1 MSTILDVGSFL
12 FLLNFEG
19 CVVYP
24 IVLSR
29 EMPIWS
35 CSSLLILGV
44 RIVCSLERNNEG
56 FPRRAQ
62 EIDRDN
68 E

>member
-1 MSTILDVGSFL
+1 MSTILDVVSFEL
-12 FLLNFEG
+12 RGLC
-19 CVVYP
+19 CVSYRLV
-24 IVLSR
+24 
-29 EMPIWS
+29 WS

-68 E
+68 ESN